1 MEMSWGVDWSEAVAV
16 AAVAAAVYLTVFA
29 LVRVAG
35 RRTVS
40 QMSAFDFLV
49 TVAIGSLIATTI
61 LTPDVTYARGVVG
74 IGTLL
79 VCQQAVAL
87 IRQRFP
93 QSRRVL
99 DFPPE
104 TIYEGTDMK
113 LRTSPLTAQVS
124 EAEIRSKLRQQG
136 IRTLEGV
143 RLVVLE
149 SDGTLSVLEA
159 SPEQALS
166 DLWRS
171 EDLEGR

>member
-1 MEMSWGVDWSEAVAV
+1 MEMSWGVDWSEAAAV

-61 LTPDVTYARGVVG
+61 LTPDVTYARGIVG

-93 QSRRVL
+93 ASRRVL
-99 DFPPE
+99 DFPAE

-136 IRTLEGV
+136 IRSLEGV

-149 SDGTLSVLEA
+149 SDGKLSVLETTPGQG
-159 SPEQALS
+159 SN

-171 EDLEGR
+171 EELEGR